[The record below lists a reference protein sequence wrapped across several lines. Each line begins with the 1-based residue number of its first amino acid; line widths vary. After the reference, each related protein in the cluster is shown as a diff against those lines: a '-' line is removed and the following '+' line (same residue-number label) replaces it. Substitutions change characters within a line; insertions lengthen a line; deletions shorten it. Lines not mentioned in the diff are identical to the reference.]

1 MCVRKNV
8 YLWRSYGHTQ
18 TILIHERSIILKYM
32 KTKKVWYQ
40 LIFIAAIVT
49 SGFGSLEVWAA
60 EQSGYTGCSS
70 SILKMVTVRN
80 QFRDLLR
87 NIEFNILSFLAD
99 VIDYFD
105 KAINALLK
113 LNFFDY
119 LSDEFSF
126 GQMGTVIIAVMSLA
140 LVLGA
145 CALVVFHDKIRVS
158 SFLMSILVSSILL
171 VAFPTFISSCNSLRS
186 KGVDVAQN
194 IKINDQSEQASVN
207 SDGTVAIGTLGKD
220 LLASGIYDVENS
232 VDLKK
237 KMNYLDTVG
246 SSGNIKDIEIT
257 GGIAPDDDKPWT
269 TYYIT
274 DVNDVYP
281 AQKKFNDLTTEN
293 MMSLLGL
300 ETEYNILKNANGEL
314 ILSADYGANMQ
325 VYCSVY
331 STSGS
336 IYGSVLSEKDYETF
350 LSASIGDAC
359 PYGATLGDLHYPD
372 GSRITNVINYNTY
385 LRDLIANHP
394 AVAAA
399 GKTQEVGANAHT
411 VEEALDIIKNDV
423 IRNLNIAANT
433 RTAKE
438 AEPVNATY
446 QAFPLFDE
454 EEYDNLN
461 SLEQVI
467 RRNITS
473 GYTYDSLYYYHIDFW
488 STFVL
493 MIAVAICL
501 IFSGIK
507 IATTLFEI
515 MFSQLITPFI
525 IATDLNGSGR
535 AKKAIQNMLLSNIV
549 LMIVVILI
557 RIYISV
563 IWGVKSSDYG
573 DNFAVMLIVII
584 AGAKFVIDGPEIL
597 TKLFGIDAG
606 VKSGAATMMAINQSM
621 QMGSYAT
628 MGLARAGSSVVHG
641 ASNIAKHTASSAAG
655 AVKGFA
661 GGVYGGIHGGDTTPG
676 KIGKAI
682 GGAAVGTVTGAVGGA
697 FGHTNAG
704 AKAAYAATNP
714 GSIKDTFSNAK
725 DNIANN
731 VKESVG
737 EGFSSGGA
745 GSASKGADGKDGLNG
760 TNGMN
765 GAKGDRG
772 AQGAAGK
779 DGTNGTDARA
789 NNNENSNN
797 NSNNNGTSQPA
808 RGSGFDAPT
817 PSGENSNNAA
827 SKSGSGFN
835 IPNPASSNNA
845 SAGNGGSSSDAPKPT
860 NSSNSSEPNNNSGSG
875 FNKEGE
881 N

>member
-1 MCVRKNV
+1 
-8 YLWRSYGHTQ
+8 
-18 TILIHERSIILKYM
+18 M

-300 ETEYNILKNANGEL
+300 EDEYNILKNANGEL

-411 VEEALDIIKNDV
+411 VEEALDIIKNV
-423 IRNLNIAANT
+423 NIAANT

-760 TNGMN
+760 ANGMN

-789 NNNENSNN
+789 DNNSGNSNN
-797 NSNNNGTSQPA
+797 NSNNSGTSQPA
-808 RGSGFDAPT
+808 RGSGFDAPKAAA
-817 PSGENSNNAA
+817 SNNNNKPDT
-827 SKSGSGFN
+827 SK
-835 IPNPASSNNA
+835 
-845 SAGNGGSSSDAPKPT
+845 GNGFKDKGGK
-860 NSSNSSEPNNNSGSG
+860 
-875 FNKEGE
+875 
-881 N
+881 

>member
-1 MCVRKNV
+1 
-8 YLWRSYGHTQ
+8 
-18 TILIHERSIILKYM
+18 M
-32 KTKKVWYQ
+32 KSKKVWYQ
-40 LIFIAAIVT
+40 LIFITAIVM
-49 SGFGSLEVWAA
+49 SGCGSIQACAA
-60 EQSGYTGCSS
+60 ELGYTGCSS
-70 SILKMVTVRN
+70 EILKMVTIKN
-80 QFRDLLR
+80 HFRDLLI
-87 NIEFNILSFLAD
+87 NIEFNILSFLCD

-105 KAINALLK
+105 KAVKTLLK

-119 LSDEFSF
+119 LSDEFSLS
-126 GQMGTVIIAVMSLA
+126 QMQTIILSIMSLA
-140 LVLGA
+140 LVFGA
-145 CALVVFHDKIRVS
+145 CALVIFRNKIKVS
-158 SFLMSILVSSILL
+158 DFLMSILVATILL
-171 VAFPTFISSCNSLRS
+171 VAFPAFISSCNSLRS
-186 KGVDVAQN
+186 KGITTAQN
-194 IKINDQSEQASVN
+194 IKINDQSEQTTVDK
-207 SDGTVAIGTLGKD
+207 DGTVTVGTLGKD

-232 VDLKK
+232 VDNK
-237 KMNYLDTVG
+237 KMMPYLDT
-246 SSGNIKDIEIT
+246 DIH
-257 GGIAPDDDKPWT
+257 
-269 TYYIT
+269 
-274 DVNDVYP
+274 DVYP
-281 AQKKFNDLTTEN
+281 KQKKYNSLTTEN

-300 ETEYNILKNANGEL
+300 ENEYNVLKNANGEL

-411 VEEALDIIKNDV
+411 VEEALDIIKDDV
-423 IRNLNIAANT
+423 IRELNIAANT
-433 RTAKE
+433 NTAKD
-438 AEPVNATY
+438 AEPVNAEY
-446 QAFPLFDE
+446 QSFPLFDE
-454 EEYDNLN
+454 EDYDDLN
-461 SLEQVI
+461 SVEQII

-473 GYTYDSLYYYHIDFW
+473 GYTVDCLYYYHIDFW

-493 MIAVAICL
+493 MLAVAICL

-515 MFSQLITPFI
+515 MFAQLITPFI

-535 AKKAIQNMLLSNIV
+535 AKKAIQNMLLSNII
-549 LMIVVILI
+549 LMIVVILL
-557 RIYISV
+557 RIYIAV
-563 IWGVKSSDYG
+563 IWGIKGSEYG
-573 DNFAVMLIVII
+573 SNFAVMLIVII
-584 AGAKFVIDGPEIL
+584 AGAKFVIDGPEVL

-745 GSASKGADGKDGLNG
+745 GSVSKGADGKDGLNG
-760 TNGMN
+760 ANGMN

-789 NNNENSNN
+789 DNNSGNSNN

-808 RGSGFDAPT
+808 RGSGFDVPT
-817 PSGENSNNAA
+817 SSGENSNNAT
-827 SKSGSGFN
+827 SKSGNGLN
-835 IPNPASSNNA
+835 IPNPASSNTA
-845 SAGNGGSSSDAPKPT
+845 SAGNGGSCSDAPKPT

>member
-1 MCVRKNV
+1 MSVK
-8 YLWRSYGHTQ
+8 T
-18 TILIHERSIILKYM
+18 LIYSVSTSIHKQKAHERSIILKYM

-60 EQSGYTGCSS
+60 ERSGYTGCSS

-99 VIDYFD
+99 VIDFFD
-105 KAINALLK
+105 KAISALLK

-126 GQMGTVIIAVMSLA
+126 GKMGTVIIAVMSLA

-145 CALVVFHDKIRVS
+145 CALVVYHNKIRVS
-158 SFLMSILVSSILL
+158 DFLMSILVSSILL

-257 GGIAPDDDKPWT
+257 GGIAPDDKPWT

-300 ETEYNILKNANGEL
+300 ETEYNILKNADGEL
-314 ILSADYGANMQ
+314 ILSADFGTNMQ

-359 PYGATLGDLHYPD
+359 PYGVTLGDLHYPD
-372 GSRITNVINYNTY
+372 GSRITNVSNYNTY

-394 AVAAA
+394 AVASA

-411 VEEALDIIKNDV
+411 VEEALDIIKNNV
-423 IRNLNIAANT
+423 IRDLNIAANT

-737 EGFSSGGA
+737 EGFSSGGS
-745 GSASKGADGKDGLNG
+745 GSVSKGADGKDGLNG
-760 TNGMN
+760 ANGMN

-789 NNNENSNN
+789 DNNSGNSNN
-797 NSNNNGTSQPA
+797 NSNNSGTSQPA
-808 RGSGFDAPT
+808 RGSGFDAPKAAA
-817 PSGENSNNAA
+817 SNNNNKPDT
-827 SKSGSGFN
+827 SK
-835 IPNPASSNNA
+835 
-845 SAGNGGSSSDAPKPT
+845 GNGFKDKGGK
-860 NSSNSSEPNNNSGSG
+860 
-875 FNKEGE
+875 
-881 N
+881 

>member
-745 GSASKGADGKDGLNG
+745 GSVSKGADGKDGLNG
-760 TNGMN
+760 ANGMN

-789 NNNENSNN
+789 DNNSGNSNN

-808 RGSGFDAPT
+808 RGSGFDAPKAAA
-817 PSGENSNNAA
+817 SNNNNKPDT
-827 SKSGSGFN
+827 SK
-835 IPNPASSNNA
+835 
-845 SAGNGGSSSDAPKPT
+845 GNGFKDKGGK
-860 NSSNSSEPNNNSGSG
+860 
-875 FNKEGE
+875 
-881 N
+881 

>member
-1 MCVRKNV
+1 
-8 YLWRSYGHTQ
+8 
-18 TILIHERSIILKYM
+18 M

-300 ETEYNILKNANGEL
+300 EDEYNILKNANGEL

-563 IWGVKSSDYG
+563 IWGVKSSEYG

-641 ASNIAKHTASSAAG
+641 AGSVAKHTAGSAAG

-682 GGAAVGTVTGAVGGA
+682 GGAAAGTVTGAVGGA

-737 EGFSSGGA
+737 EGFSSG
-745 GSASKGADGKDGLNG
+745 SASKGADRKDGLNG

-789 NNNENSNN
+789 DNNSGNSNN

-808 RGSGFDAPT
+808 RGSGFDAPKAAA
-817 PSGENSNNAA
+817 SNNNNKPDT
-827 SKSGSGFN
+827 SK
-835 IPNPASSNNA
+835 
-845 SAGNGGSSSDAPKPT
+845 GNGFKDKGGK
-860 NSSNSSEPNNNSGSG
+860 
-875 FNKEGE
+875 
-881 N
+881 

>member
-1 MCVRKNV
+1 
-8 YLWRSYGHTQ
+8 
-18 TILIHERSIILKYM
+18 M

-300 ETEYNILKNANGEL
+300 EDEYNILKNANGEL

-563 IWGVKSSDYG
+563 IWGVKSSEYG

-641 ASNIAKHTASSAAG
+641 AGSVAKHTAGSAAG

-682 GGAAVGTVTGAVGGA
+682 GGAAAGTVTGAVGGA
-697 FGHTNAG
+697 FGHTNAV

-737 EGFSSGGA
+737 EGFSS

-789 NNNENSNN
+789 DNNSGNSNN

-808 RGSGFDAPT
+808 RGSGFDAPKAAA
-817 PSGENSNNAA
+817 SNNNNKPDT
-827 SKSGSGFN
+827 SK
-835 IPNPASSNNA
+835 
-845 SAGNGGSSSDAPKPT
+845 GNGFKDKGGK
-860 NSSNSSEPNNNSGSG
+860 
-875 FNKEGE
+875 
-881 N
+881 

>member
-1 MCVRKNV
+1 
-8 YLWRSYGHTQ
+8 
-18 TILIHERSIILKYM
+18 M

-60 EQSGYTGCSS
+60 GQSGYTGCSS

-99 VIDYFD
+99 VIDFFD
-105 KAINALLK
+105 NAVSALLK

-126 GQMGTVIIAVMSLA
+126 GKMGTVIIAVMSLA

-145 CALVVFHDKIRVS
+145 CALVVYHNKIRVS
-158 SFLMSILVSSILL
+158 DFLMSILVSSILL

-186 KGVDVAQN
+186 KGVDAAQN

-207 SDGTVAIGTLGKD
+207 SDGTVVIGTLGKD

-293 MMSLLGL
+293 MMSLLGF
-300 ETEYNILKNANGEL
+300 EDEYNILKNANGEL

-411 VEEALDIIKNDV
+411 VEEALDIIKDDV
-423 IRNLNIAANT
+423 IRELNIVANT
-433 RTAKE
+433 NTAKD
-438 AEPVNATY
+438 AEPVNAEY
-446 QAFPLFDE
+446 QSFPLFDE
-454 EEYDNLN
+454 EDYDDLN
-461 SLEQVI
+461 SVEQII

-473 GYTYDSLYYYHIDFW
+473 GYTVDCLYYYHIDFW
-488 STFVL
+488 STLVL
-493 MIAVAICL
+493 MIAVTICL

-535 AKKAIQNMLLSNIV
+535 AKKAIQNMLLSNII
-549 LMIVVILI
+549 LMIVVILL
-557 RIYISV
+557 RIYIAV

-628 MGLARAGSSVVHG
+628 MGLARTGSTVIHGAGSV
-641 ASNIAKHTASSAAG
+641 AKHTASSAAG
-655 AVKGFA
+655 AAKGFA
-661 GGVYGGIHGGDTTPG
+661 GGIYGGVQGGSTVPG

-682 GGAAVGTVTGAVGGA
+682 GGASAGTVVGAVGGA
-697 FGHTNAG
+697 FGHTDAG
-704 AKAAYAATNP
+704 AKFGYTVANP
-714 GSIKDTFSNAK
+714 STIKDRISSAK
-725 DNIANN
+725 DNFISGI
-731 VKESVG
+731 KESVG
-737 EGFSSGGA
+737 EGFSGGH
-745 GSASKGADGKDGLNG
+745 STRGADGKDGTNG
-760 TNGMN
+760 VNGMN
-765 GAKGDRG
+765 GAKGDTG
-772 AQGAAGK
+772 VQGIDGK
-779 DGTNGTDARA
+779 DGASGNDAK
-789 NNNENSNN
+789 NNN
-797 NSNNNGTSQPA
+797 NSTTQTV
-808 RGSGFDAPT
+808 RGSGFNVPT
-817 PSGENSNNAA
+817 SSGENSNNAT
-827 SKSGSGFN
+827 SKSGNGLN
-835 IPNPASSNNA
+835 IPNPASSNTA
-845 SAGNGGSSSDAPKPT
+845 SAGNGGSCSDAPKPT

>member
-1 MCVRKNV
+1 
-8 YLWRSYGHTQ
+8 
-18 TILIHERSIILKYM
+18 M

-60 EQSGYTGCSS
+60 GQSGYTGCSS

-99 VIDYFD
+99 VIDFFD
-105 KAINALLK
+105 NAVSALLK

-126 GQMGTVIIAVMSLA
+126 GKMGTVIIAVMSLA

-145 CALVVFHDKIRVS
+145 CALVVYHNKIRVS
-158 SFLMSILVSSILL
+158 DFLMSILVSSILL

-186 KGVDVAQN
+186 KGVDAAQN

-207 SDGTVAIGTLGKD
+207 SDGTVVIGTLGKD

-293 MMSLLGL
+293 MMSLLGF
-300 ETEYNILKNANGEL
+300 EDEYNILKNANGEL

-411 VEEALDIIKNDV
+411 VEEALDIIKDDV
-423 IRNLNIAANT
+423 IRELNIAANT
-433 RTAKE
+433 NTAKD
-438 AEPVNATY
+438 AEPVNAEY
-446 QAFPLFDE
+446 QSFPLFDE
-454 EEYDNLN
+454 EDYDDLN
-461 SLEQVI
+461 SVEQII

-473 GYTYDSLYYYHIDFW
+473 GYTVDCLYYYHIDFW

-493 MIAVAICL
+493 MLAVAICL

-507 IATTLFEI
+507 IVFA
-515 MFSQLITPFI
+515 QLITPFI

-535 AKKAIQNMLLSNIV
+535 AKKAIQNMLLSNII
-549 LMIVVILI
+549 LMIVVILL
-557 RIYISV
+557 RIYIAV
-563 IWGVKSSDYG
+563 IWGIKGSEYG
-573 DNFAVMLIVII
+573 SNFAVMLIVII
-584 AGAKFVIDGPEIL
+584 AGAKFVIDGPEVL
-597 TKLFGIDAG
+597 TKLFGRRSKIRCSHNDG
-606 VKSGAATMMAINQSM
+606 NKSIN
-621 QMGSYAT
+621 
-628 MGLARAGSSVVHG
+628 
-641 ASNIAKHTASSAAG
+641 
-655 AVKGFA
+655 
-661 GGVYGGIHGGDTTPG
+661 
-676 KIGKAI
+676 
-682 GGAAVGTVTGAVGGA
+682 
-697 FGHTNAG
+697 
-704 AKAAYAATNP
+704 
-714 GSIKDTFSNAK
+714 
-725 DNIANN
+725 AN
-731 VKESVG
+731 G
-737 EGFSSGGA
+737 Q
-745 GSASKGADGKDGLNG
+745 LCHNG
-760 TNGMN
+760 TCSCRQHSYPRCWKCCKAYRKQCCWCSQRLCRRNLRWRTRRLN
-765 GAKGDRG
+765 CTRKDRKSHRRCVG
-772 AQGAAGK
+772 RYCCRSG
-779 DGTNGTDARA
+779 R
-789 NNNENSNN
+789 
-797 NSNNNGTSQPA
+797 
-808 RGSGFDAPT
+808 RGFRT
-817 PSGENSNNAA
+817 H
-827 SKSGSGFN
+827 
-835 IPNPASSNNA
+835 
-845 SAGNGGSSSDAPKPT
+845 
-860 NSSNSSEPNNNSGSG
+860 
-875 FNKEGE
+875 
-881 N
+881 

>member
-1 MCVRKNV
+1 
-8 YLWRSYGHTQ
+8 
-18 TILIHERSIILKYM
+18 M

-60 EQSGYTGCSS
+60 GQSGYTGCSS

-99 VIDYFD
+99 VIDFFD
-105 KAINALLK
+105 NAVSALLK

-126 GQMGTVIIAVMSLA
+126 GKMGTVIIAVMSLA

-145 CALVVFHDKIRVS
+145 CALVVYHNKIRVS
-158 SFLMSILVSSILL
+158 DFLMSILVSSILL

-186 KGVDVAQN
+186 KGVDAAQN

-207 SDGTVAIGTLGKD
+207 SDGTVVIGTLGKD

-293 MMSLLGL
+293 MMSLLGF
-300 ETEYNILKNANGEL
+300 EDEYNILKNANGEL

-411 VEEALDIIKNDV
+411 VEEALDIIKDDV
-423 IRNLNIAANT
+423 IRELNIAANT
-433 RTAKE
+433 NTAKD
-438 AEPVNATY
+438 AEPVNAEY
-446 QAFPLFDE
+446 QSFPLFDE
-454 EEYDNLN
+454 EDYDDLN
-461 SLEQVI
+461 SVEQII

-473 GYTYDSLYYYHIDFW
+473 GYTVDCLYYYHIDFW

-493 MIAVAICL
+493 MLAVAICL

-515 MFSQLITPFI
+515 MFAQLITPFI

-535 AKKAIQNMLLSNIV
+535 AKKAIQNMLLSNII
-549 LMIVVILI
+549 LMIVVILL
-557 RIYISV
+557 RIYIAV
-563 IWGVKSSDYG
+563 IWGIKGSEYG
-573 DNFAVMLIVII
+573 SNFAVMLIVII
-584 AGAKFVIDGPEIL
+584 AGAKFVIDGPEVL

-606 VKSGAATMMAINQSM
+606 VKSGAA
-621 QMGSYAT
+621 
-628 MGLARAGSSVVHG
+628 
-641 ASNIAKHTASSAAG
+641 
-655 AVKGFA
+655 KGFA
-661 GGVYGGIHGGDTTPG
+661 GGIYGGVQGGSTVPG

-682 GGAAVGTVTGAVGGA
+682 GGASAGTVAGAVGGA
-697 FGHTNAG
+697 FGHTDAG

-745 GSASKGADGKDGLNG
+745 GNASKGADGKDGLNG

-789 NNNENSNN
+789 DNNSGNSNN

-808 RGSGFDAPT
+808 RGSGFDV
-817 PSGENSNNAA
+817 SKAA
-827 SKSGSGFN
+827 
-835 IPNPASSNNA
+835 
-845 SAGNGGSSSDAPKPT
+845 T
-860 NSSNSSEPNNNSGSG
+860 NNNNSKSDTSKGNG
-875 FNKEGE
+875 FKDKGGK
-881 N
+881 

>member
-359 PYGATLGDLHYPD
+359 PYGATLGDLHYPDPRGAAESATSQYGATLGDLHYPD

-760 TNGMN
+760 ANGMN

-789 NNNENSNN
+789 DNNSGNSNN
-797 NSNNNGTSQPA
+797 NSNNSGTSQPA
-808 RGSGFDAPT
+808 RGSGFDAPKAAA
-817 PSGENSNNAA
+817 SNNNNKPDT
-827 SKSGSGFN
+827 SK
-835 IPNPASSNNA
+835 
-845 SAGNGGSSSDAPKPT
+845 GNGFKDKGGK
-860 NSSNSSEPNNNSGSG
+860 
-875 FNKEGE
+875 
-881 N
+881 

>member
-411 VEEALDIIKNDV
+411 VEEALDIIKDDV
-423 IRNLNIAANT
+423 IRELNIAANT
-433 RTAKE
+433 NTAKD
-438 AEPVNATY
+438 AEPVNAEY
-446 QAFPLFDE
+446 QSFPLFDE
-454 EEYDNLN
+454 EDYDDLN
-461 SLEQVI
+461 SVEQII

-473 GYTYDSLYYYHIDFW
+473 GYTVDCLYYYHIDFW

-493 MIAVAICL
+493 MLAVAICL

-535 AKKAIQNMLLSNIV
+535 AKKAIQNMLLSNII
-549 LMIVVILI
+549 LMIVVILL
-557 RIYISV
+557 RIYIAV

-628 MGLARAGSSVVHG
+628 MGLARTGSTVIHGAGSV
-641 ASNIAKHTASSAAG
+641 AKHTASSAAG
-655 AVKGFA
+655 AAKGFA
-661 GGVYGGIHGGDTTPG
+661 GGIYGGVQGGSTVPG

-682 GGAAVGTVTGAVGGA
+682 GGASAGTVVGAVGGA
-697 FGHTNAG
+697 FGHTDAG
-704 AKAAYAATNP
+704 AKFGYTVANP
-714 GSIKDTFSNAK
+714 STIKDRISSAK
-725 DNIANN
+725 DNFISGI
-731 VKESVG
+731 KESVG
-737 EGFSSGGA
+737 EGFSGGH
-745 GSASKGADGKDGLNG
+745 STRGADGKDGTNG
-760 TNGMN
+760 VNGMN
-765 GAKGDRG
+765 GAKGDTG
-772 AQGAAGK
+772 VQGIDGK
-779 DGTNGTDARA
+779 DGASGNDAK
-789 NNNENSNN
+789 NNN
-797 NSNNNGTSQPA
+797 NSTTQTV
-808 RGSGFDAPT
+808 RGSGFNVPT
-817 PSGENSNNAA
+817 SSGENSNNAT
-827 SKSGSGFN
+827 SKSGNGLN
-835 IPNPASSNNA
+835 IPNPASSNTA
-845 SAGNGGSSSDAPKPT
+845 SAGNGGSCSDAPKPT

>member
-1 MCVRKNV
+1 MSVKT
-8 YLWRSYGHTQ
+8 LIYGVSTSIHKQ
-18 TILIHERSIILKYM
+18 KAHERSIILKYM

-60 EQSGYTGCSS
+60 GQSGYTGCSS

-99 VIDYFD
+99 VIDFFD
-105 KAINALLK
+105 NAVSALLK

-126 GQMGTVIIAVMSLA
+126 GKMGTVIIAVMSLA

-145 CALVVFHDKIRVS
+145 CALVVYHNKIRVS
-158 SFLMSILVSSILL
+158 DFLMSILVSSILL

-186 KGVDVAQN
+186 KGVDAAQN

-207 SDGTVAIGTLGKD
+207 SDGTVVIGTLGKD

-293 MMSLLGL
+293 MMSLLGF
-300 ETEYNILKNANGEL
+300 EDEYNILKNANGEL

-336 IYGSVLSEKDYETF
+336 IYGNVLSEKDYDKF

-359 PYGATLGDLHYPD
+359 PYGVTLGDLHYPD
-372 GSRITNVINYNTY
+372 GSRITNVSNFNTY
-385 LRDLIANHP
+385 IRDLIANHP

-411 VEEALDIIKNDV
+411 VEEALDIIKDDV
-423 IRNLNIAANT
+423 IRELNIAANT
-433 RTAKE
+433 NTAKD
-438 AEPVNATY
+438 AEPVNAEY
-446 QAFPLFDE
+446 QSFPLFDE
-454 EEYDNLN
+454 EDYDDLN
-461 SLEQVI
+461 SVEQII

-473 GYTYDSLYYYHIDFW
+473 GYTVDCLYYYHIDFW
-488 STFVL
+488 LTFVL
-493 MIAVAICL
+493 MLAVAICL

-515 MFSQLITPFI
+515 MFAQLITPFI

-535 AKKAIQNMLLSNIV
+535 AKKAIQNMLLSNII
-549 LMIVVILI
+549 LMIVVILL
-557 RIYISV
+557 RIYIAV
-563 IWGVKSSDYG
+563 IWGIKGSEYG
-573 DNFAVMLIVII
+573 SNFAVMLIVII
-584 AGAKFVIDGPEIL
+584 AGAKFVIDGPEVL

-641 ASNIAKHTASSAAG
+641 AGSVAKHTASSAAG

-682 GGAAVGTVTGAVGGA
+682 GGAAAGTVTGAVGGA

-704 AKAAYAATNP
+704 AKAAYAVTNP

-779 DGTNGTDARA
+779 DGTNGTDTRA
-789 NNNENSNN
+789 NNNENSSNN
-797 NSNNNGTSQPA
+797 RNNNGTSQPA
-808 RGSGFDAPT
+808 RGSGFNVPT
-817 PSGENSNNAA
+817 SSGENSNNAT
-827 SKSGSGFN
+827 SKNGSGFN
-835 IPNPASSNNA
+835 AQNPTSNNTT

-860 NSSNSSEPNNNSGSG
+860 NSSNSSKPNNNSGSG

>member
-1 MCVRKNV
+1 
-8 YLWRSYGHTQ
+8 
-18 TILIHERSIILKYM
+18 M

-300 ETEYNILKNANGEL
+300 EDEYNILKNANGEL

-682 GGAAVGTVTGAVGGA
+682 GGAAAGTVTGAVGGA

-737 EGFSSGGA
+737 EGFSSG
-745 GSASKGADGKDGLNG
+745 SASKGADGKDGLNG

-789 NNNENSNN
+789 DNNSGNSNN

-808 RGSGFDAPT
+808 RGSGFDAPKAAA
-817 PSGENSNNAA
+817 SNNNNKPDT
-827 SKSGSGFN
+827 SK
-835 IPNPASSNNA
+835 
-845 SAGNGGSSSDAPKPT
+845 GNGFKDKGGK
-860 NSSNSSEPNNNSGSG
+860 
-875 FNKEGE
+875 
-881 N
+881 

>member
-1 MCVRKNV
+1 
-8 YLWRSYGHTQ
+8 
-18 TILIHERSIILKYM
+18 M
-32 KTKKVWYQ
+32 KSKKVWYQ
-40 LIFIAAIVT
+40 LIFITAIVM
-49 SGFGSLEVWAA
+49 SGCGSIQACAA
-60 EQSGYTGCSS
+60 ELGYTGCSS
-70 SILKMVTVRN
+70 EILKMVTIKN
-80 QFRDLLR
+80 HFRDLLI
-87 NIEFNILSFLAD
+87 NIEFNILSFLCD

-105 KAINALLK
+105 KAVKTLLK

-119 LSDEFSF
+119 LSDEFSLS
-126 GQMGTVIIAVMSLA
+126 QMQTIILSIMSLA
-140 LVLGA
+140 LVFGA
-145 CALVVFHDKIRVS
+145 CALVIFRNKIKVS
-158 SFLMSILVSSILL
+158 DFLMSILVATILL
-171 VAFPTFISSCNSLRS
+171 VAFPAFISSCNSLRS
-186 KGVDVAQN
+186 KGITTAQS
-194 IKINDQSEQASVN
+194 IKINDQFEQANVN

-237 KMNYLDTVG
+237 KMNCLDTLG
-246 SSGNIKDIEIT
+246 SSENIKNINIT
-257 GGIAPDDDKPWT
+257 GAIKVDDDKPWT
-269 TYYIT
+269 TYYLT
-274 DVNDVYP
+274 DINDVYP
-281 AQKKFNDLTTEN
+281 VQTKYDELTTEN
-293 MMSLLGL
+293 MMSLLGF
-300 ETEYNILKNANGEL
+300 EDEYNILKNANGEL

-411 VEEALDIIKNDV
+411 VEEALDMIKDDV
-423 IRNLNIAANT
+423 IRELNIAANT
-433 RTAKE
+433 ETAKI

-446 QAFPLFDE
+446 QPQPLFNEDDYNE
-454 EEYDNLN
+454 LN
-461 SLEQVI
+461 SIEKSI
-467 RRNITS
+467 RKYVTV
-473 GYTYDSLYYYHIDFW
+473 GYAWDSLYYYHIDFW
-488 STFVL
+488 STLVL
-493 MIAVAICL
+493 MIAVTICL

-535 AKKAIQNMLLSNIV
+535 AKKAIQNMLLSNII
-549 LMIVVILI
+549 LMIVVILL
-557 RIYISV
+557 RIYIAV

-641 ASNIAKHTASSAAG
+641 AGSVAKHTASSAAG

-682 GGAAVGTVTGAVGGA
+682 GGAAAGTVTGAVGGA

-779 DGTNGTDARA
+779 DGTNGTDTRA
-789 NNNENSNN
+789 NNNENSSNN
-797 NSNNNGTSQPA
+797 RNNNGTSQPA

>member
-1 MCVRKNV
+1 
-8 YLWRSYGHTQ
+8 
-18 TILIHERSIILKYM
+18 M
-32 KTKKVWYQ
+32 KSKKVWYQ
-40 LIFIAAIVT
+40 LIFITAIVM
-49 SGFGSLEVWAA
+49 SGCGSIQACAA
-60 EQSGYTGCSS
+60 ELGYTGCSS
-70 SILKMVTVRN
+70 EILKMVTIKN
-80 QFRDLLR
+80 HFRDLLI
-87 NIEFNILSFLAD
+87 NIEFNILSFLCD

-105 KAINALLK
+105 KAVKTLLK

-119 LSDEFSF
+119 LSDEFSLS
-126 GQMGTVIIAVMSLA
+126 QMQTIILSIMSLA
-140 LVLGA
+140 LVFGA
-145 CALVVFHDKIRVS
+145 CALVIFRNKIKVS
-158 SFLMSILVSSILL
+158 DFLMSILVATILL
-171 VAFPTFISSCNSLRS
+171 VAFPAFISSCNSLRS
-186 KGVDVAQN
+186 KGITTAQN
-194 IKINDQSEQASVN
+194 IKINDQSEQTTVDK
-207 SDGTVAIGTLGKD
+207 DGTVTVGTLGKD

-232 VDLKK
+232 VDNK
-237 KMNYLDTVG
+237 KMMTYLDTVG
-246 SSGNIKDIEIT
+246 SSGNVKDIQIT
-257 GGIAPDDDKPWT
+257 GGIEPDDSKSWT
-269 TYYIT
+269 TRYLT
-274 DVNDVYP
+274 DIHDVYP
-281 AQKKFNDLTTEN
+281 KQKKYNSLTTEN

-300 ETEYNILKNANGEL
+300 ENEYNVLKNANGEL

-411 VEEALDIIKNDV
+411 VEEALDIIKDDV
-423 IRNLNIAANT
+423 IRELNIAANT
-433 RTAKE
+433 NTAKD
-438 AEPVNATY
+438 AEPVNAEY
-446 QAFPLFDE
+446 QSFPLFDE
-454 EEYDNLN
+454 EDYDDLN
-461 SLEQVI
+461 SVEQII

-473 GYTYDSLYYYHIDFW
+473 GYTVDCLYYYHIDFW

-493 MIAVAICL
+493 MLAVAICL

-515 MFSQLITPFI
+515 MFAQLITPFI

-535 AKKAIQNMLLSNIV
+535 AKKAIQNMLLSNII
-549 LMIVVILI
+549 LMIVVILL
-557 RIYISV
+557 RIYIAV
-563 IWGVKSSDYG
+563 IWGIKGSEYG
-573 DNFAVMLIVII
+573 SNFAVMLIVII
-584 AGAKFVIDGPEIL
+584 AGAKFVIDGPEVL

-661 GGVYGGIHGGDTTPG
+661 G
-676 KIGKAI
+676 
-682 GGAAVGTVTGAVGGA
+682 AVGGA

-745 GSASKGADGKDGLNG
+745 GSVSKGADGKDGLNG
-760 TNGMN
+760 ANGMN

-789 NNNENSNN
+789 DNNSGNSNN

-808 RGSGFDAPT
+808 RGSGFDVPT
-817 PSGENSNNAA
+817 SSGENSNNAT
-827 SKSGSGFN
+827 SKSGNGLN
-835 IPNPASSNNA
+835 IPNPASSNTA
-845 SAGNGGSSSDAPKPT
+845 SAGNGGSCSDAPKPT
-860 NSSNSSEPNNNSGSG
+860 NSSEPNNNSGSG

>member
-99 VIDYFD
+99 VIDYFN

-606 VKSGAATMMAINQSM
+606 VKSGAA
-621 QMGSYAT
+621 
-628 MGLARAGSSVVHG
+628 
-641 ASNIAKHTASSAAG
+641 G

-760 TNGMN
+760 ANGMN

-789 NNNENSNN
+789 DNNSGNSNN
-797 NSNNNGTSQPA
+797 NSNNSGTSQPA
-808 RGSGFDAPT
+808 RGSGFDAPKAAA
-817 PSGENSNNAA
+817 SNNNNKPDT
-827 SKSGSGFN
+827 SK
-835 IPNPASSNNA
+835 
-845 SAGNGGSSSDAPKPT
+845 GNGFKDKGGK
-860 NSSNSSEPNNNSGSG
+860 
-875 FNKEGE
+875 
-881 N
+881 

>member
-1 MCVRKNV
+1 
-8 YLWRSYGHTQ
+8 
-18 TILIHERSIILKYM
+18 M

-300 ETEYNILKNANGEL
+300 EDEYNILKNANGEL

-641 ASNIAKHTASSAAG
+641 AGSVAKHTASSAAG

-682 GGAAVGTVTGAVGGA
+682 GGAAAGTVTGAVGGA

-704 AKAAYAATNP
+704 AKAAYAVTNP

-779 DGTNGTDARA
+779 DGTNGTDTRA
-789 NNNENSNN
+789 NNNENSSNN
-797 NSNNNGTSQPA
+797 RNNNGTSQPA
-808 RGSGFDAPT
+808 RGSGFNVPT
-817 PSGENSNNAA
+817 SSGENSNNAT
-827 SKSGSGFN
+827 SKNGSGFN
-835 IPNPASSNNA
+835 AQNPTSNNTT

-860 NSSNSSEPNNNSGSG
+860 NSSNSSKPNNNSGSG

>member
-1 MCVRKNV
+1 
-8 YLWRSYGHTQ
+8 
-18 TILIHERSIILKYM
+18 M

-70 SILKMVTVRN
+70 DILKMVIVKSQLKDILMT
-80 QFRDLLR
+80 
-87 NIEFNILSFLAD
+87 IEFNILSFLCD
-99 VIDYFD
+99 VIDFFD
-105 KAINALLK
+105 KAVKTLLK

-119 LSDEFSF
+119 LSDEFSLS
-126 GQMGTVIIAVMSLA
+126 QMQTIILSIMSLA
-140 LVLGA
+140 LVFGA
-145 CALVVFHDKIRVS
+145 CALVIFRNKIKVS
-158 SFLMSILVSSILL
+158 DFLMSILVATILL
-171 VAFPTFISSCNSLRS
+171 VAFPAFISSCNSLRS
-186 KGVDVAQN
+186 KGITTAQS
-194 IKINDQSEQASVN
+194 IKINDQFEQANVN

-237 KMNYLDTVG
+237 KMNCLDTLG
-246 SSGNIKDIEIT
+246 SSENIKNINIT
-257 GGIAPDDDKPWT
+257 GAIKVDDDKPWT
-269 TYYIT
+269 TYYLT
-274 DVNDVYP
+274 DINDVYP
-281 AQKKFNDLTTEN
+281 VQTKYDELTTEN
-293 MMSLLGL
+293 MMSLLGF
-300 ETEYNILKNANGEL
+300 EDEYNILKNANGEL

-411 VEEALDIIKNDV
+411 VEEALDMIKDDV
-423 IRNLNIAANT
+423 IRELNIAANT
-433 RTAKE
+433 ETAKI

-446 QAFPLFDE
+446 QPQPLFNEDDYNE
-454 EEYDNLN
+454 LN
-461 SLEQVI
+461 SIEKSI
-467 RRNITS
+467 RKYVTV
-473 GYTYDSLYYYHIDFW
+473 GYAWDSLYYYHIDFW
-488 STFVL
+488 STLVL
-493 MIAVAICL
+493 MIAVTICL

-535 AKKAIQNMLLSNIV
+535 AKKAIQNMLLSNII
-549 LMIVVILI
+549 LMIVVILL
-557 RIYISV
+557 RIYIAV

-641 ASNIAKHTASSAAG
+641 AGSVAKHTASSAAG

-682 GGAAVGTVTGAVGGA
+682 GGAAAGTVTGAVGGA

-779 DGTNGTDARA
+779 DGTNGTDTRA
-789 NNNENSNN
+789 NNNENSSNN
-797 NSNNNGTSQPA
+797 RNNNGTSQPA
-808 RGSGFDAPT
+808 RGSGFDAPKAAA
-817 PSGENSNNAA
+817 SNNNNKPDT
-827 SKSGSGFN
+827 SK
-835 IPNPASSNNA
+835 
-845 SAGNGGSSSDAPKPT
+845 GNGFKDKGGK
-860 NSSNSSEPNNNSGSG
+860 
-875 FNKEGE
+875 
-881 N
+881 

>member
-1 MCVRKNV
+1 MDTRLCVSVKA
-8 YLWRSYGHTQ
+8 
-18 TILIHERSIILKYM
+18 LIHSVSTSIHKQKAHERRIILKYM
-32 KTKKVWYQ
+32 KTKKAWYQ

-99 VIDYFD
+99 VIDFFD
-105 KAINALLK
+105 KAVSAMLK

-126 GQMGTVIIAVMSLA
+126 GKMGTVIIAVMSLA

-145 CALVVFHDKIRVS
+145 CALVVYHNKIRVS
-158 SFLMSILVSSILL
+158 DFLMSILVSSILL

-186 KGVDVAQN
+186 KGVNVAQN

-207 SDGTVAIGTLGKD
+207 SDGTVVIGTLGKD

-300 ETEYNILKNANGEL
+300 EDEYNILKNANGEL

-385 LRDLIANHP
+385 LRDRIANHP

-493 MIAVAICL
+493 MIAVTICL

-525 IATDLNGSGR
+525 IATDLNGSGC
-535 AKKAIQNMLLSNIV
+535 AKKAIQNMLLSNII
-549 LMIVVILI
+549 LMIVVILL
-557 RIYISV
+557 RIYIAV
-563 IWGVKSSDYG
+563 IWGVKSSEYG

-641 ASNIAKHTASSAAG
+641 AGSVAKHTAGSAAG

-682 GGAAVGTVTGAVGGA
+682 GGAAAGTVTGAVGGA

-737 EGFSSGGA
+737 EGFSSG
-745 GSASKGADGKDGLNG
+745 SASKGADGKDGLNG

-789 NNNENSNN
+789 DNNSGNSNN

-808 RGSGFDAPT
+808 RGSGFDAPKAAA
-817 PSGENSNNAA
+817 SNNNNKPDT
-827 SKSGSGFN
+827 SK
-835 IPNPASSNNA
+835 
-845 SAGNGGSSSDAPKPT
+845 GNGFKDKGGK
-860 NSSNSSEPNNNSGSG
+860 
-875 FNKEGE
+875 
-881 N
+881 

>member
-1 MCVRKNV
+1 MSVKT
-8 YLWRSYGHTQ
+8 LIYGVSTSIHKQ
-18 TILIHERSIILKYM
+18 KAHERSIILKYM
-32 KTKKVWYQ
+32 KTKKAWYQ
-40 LIFIAAIVT
+40 LIFIAVIVT
-49 SGFGSLEVWAA
+49 SGFGSLEVWA
-60 EQSGYTGCSS
+60 QSGYTGCSS

-99 VIDYFD
+99 VIDFFD
-105 KAINALLK
+105 KAVSALLK

-126 GQMGTVIIAVMSLA
+126 GKMGTVIIAVMSLA

-145 CALVVFHDKIRVS
+145 CALVVYHNKIRVS
-158 SFLMSILVSSILL
+158 DFLMSILVSSILL

-186 KGVDVAQN
+186 KGVDAAQN

-207 SDGTVAIGTLGKD
+207 SDGTVVIGTLGKD

-300 ETEYNILKNANGEL
+300 ENEYNVLKNANGEI

-336 IYGSVLSEKDYETF
+336 IYGSVLSEKDYDKF

-359 PYGATLGDLHYPD
+359 PYGVTLGDLHYPD
-372 GSRITNVINYNTY
+372 GSRITNVSNFNTY
-385 LRDLIANHP
+385 IRDLIANHP

-411 VEEALDIIKNDV
+411 VEEALDIIKDDV
-423 IRNLNIAANT
+423 IRELNIAANT
-433 RTAKE
+433 NTAKD
-438 AEPVNATY
+438 AEPVNAEY
-446 QAFPLFDE
+446 QSFPLFDE
-454 EEYDNLN
+454 EDYDDLN
-461 SLEQVI
+461 SVEQII

-473 GYTYDSLYYYHIDFW
+473 GYTVDCLYYYHIDFW

-493 MIAVAICL
+493 MLAVAICL

-515 MFSQLITPFI
+515 MFAQLITPFI

-535 AKKAIQNMLLSNIV
+535 AKKAIQNMLLSNII
-549 LMIVVILI
+549 LMIVVILL
-557 RIYISV
+557 RIYIAV
-563 IWGVKSSDYG
+563 IWGIKGSEYG
-573 DNFAVMLIVII
+573 SNFAVMLIVII
-584 AGAKFVIDGPEIL
+584 AGAKFVIDGPEVL

-682 GGAAVGTVTGAVGGA
+682 GGAAVGTVTGAAGGA

-714 GSIKDTFSNAK
+714 SSIKDTFSNAK

-779 DGTNGTDARA
+779 DGTNGTDTRA
-789 NNNENSNN
+789 NNNENSSNN
-797 NSNNNGTSQPA
+797 RNNNGTSQPA
-808 RGSGFDAPT
+808 RGSGFDVPT
-817 PSGENSNNAA
+817 SSGENSNNAT
-827 SKSGSGFN
+827 SK
-835 IPNPASSNNA
+835 
-845 SAGNGGSSSDAPKPT
+845 
-860 NSSNSSEPNNNSGSG
+860 SGSG

>member
-1 MCVRKNV
+1 MDTRLCVSVKA
-8 YLWRSYGHTQ
+8 
-18 TILIHERSIILKYM
+18 LIHSVSTSIHKQKAHERRIILKYM
-32 KTKKVWYQ
+32 KTKKAWYQ

-99 VIDYFD
+99 VIDFFD
-105 KAINALLK
+105 KAVSAMLK

-126 GQMGTVIIAVMSLA
+126 GKMGTVIIAVMSLA

-145 CALVVFHDKIRVS
+145 CALVVYHNKIRVS
-158 SFLMSILVSSILL
+158 DFLMSILVSSILL

-186 KGVDVAQN
+186 KGVNVAQN

-207 SDGTVAIGTLGKD
+207 SDGTVVIGTLGKD

-300 ETEYNILKNANGEL
+300 EDEYNILKNANGEL

-385 LRDLIANHP
+385 LRDRIANHP

-493 MIAVAICL
+493 MIAVTICL

-535 AKKAIQNMLLSNIV
+535 AKKAIQNMLLSNII
-549 LMIVVILI
+549 LMIVVILL
-557 RIYISV
+557 RIYIAV
-563 IWGVKSSDYG
+563 IWGVKSSEYG

-641 ASNIAKHTASSAAG
+641 AGSVAKHTAGSAAG

-682 GGAAVGTVTGAVGGA
+682 GGAAAGTVTGAVGGA

-737 EGFSSGGA
+737 EGFSSG
-745 GSASKGADGKDGLNG
+745 SASKGADGKDGLNG

-789 NNNENSNN
+789 DNNSGNSNN
-797 NSNNNGTSQPA
+797 NSHNNGTSQPA
-808 RGSGFDAPT
+808 RGSGFDAPKAAA
-817 PSGENSNNAA
+817 SNNNNKPDT
-827 SKSGSGFN
+827 SK
-835 IPNPASSNNA
+835 
-845 SAGNGGSSSDAPKPT
+845 GNGFKDKGGK
-860 NSSNSSEPNNNSGSG
+860 
-875 FNKEGE
+875 
-881 N
+881 

>member
-1 MCVRKNV
+1 
-8 YLWRSYGHTQ
+8 
-18 TILIHERSIILKYM
+18 M
-32 KTKKVWYQ
+32 KSKKVWYQ
-40 LIFIAAIVT
+40 LIFITAIVM
-49 SGFGSLEVWAA
+49 SGCGSIQACAA
-60 EQSGYTGCSS
+60 ELGYTGCSS
-70 SILKMVTVRN
+70 EILKMVTIKN
-80 QFRDLLR
+80 HFRDLLI
-87 NIEFNILSFLAD
+87 NIEFNILSFLCD

-105 KAINALLK
+105 KAVKTLLK

-119 LSDEFSF
+119 LSDEFSLS
-126 GQMGTVIIAVMSLA
+126 QMQTIILSIMSLA
-140 LVLGA
+140 LVFGA
-145 CALVVFHDKIRVS
+145 CALVIFRNKIKVS
-158 SFLMSILVSSILL
+158 DFLMSILVATILL
-171 VAFPTFISSCNSLRS
+171 VAFPAFISSCNSLRS
-186 KGVDVAQN
+186 KGITTAQN
-194 IKINDQSEQASVN
+194 IKINDQSEQTTVDK
-207 SDGTVAIGTLGKD
+207 DGTVTVGTLGKD

-232 VDLKK
+232 VDNK
-237 KMNYLDTVG
+237 KMMTYLDTVG
-246 SSGNIKDIEIT
+246 SSGNVKDIQIT
-257 GGIAPDDDKPWT
+257 GGIEPDDSKPWT
-269 TYYIT
+269 TRYLT
-274 DVNDVYP
+274 DIHDVYP
-281 AQKKFNDLTTEN
+281 KQKKYNSLTTEN

-300 ETEYNILKNANGEL
+300 ENEYNVLKNANGEL

-336 IYGSVLSEKDYETF
+336 IYGSVLSEKDYDKF

-359 PYGATLGDLHYPD
+359 PYGVTLGDLHYPD
-372 GSRITNVINYNTY
+372 GSRITNVSNFNTY
-385 LRDLIANHP
+385 IRDLIANHP

-411 VEEALDIIKNDV
+411 VEEALDIIKDDV
-423 IRNLNIAANT
+423 IRELNIAANT
-433 RTAKE
+433 NTAKD
-438 AEPVNATY
+438 AEPVNAEY
-446 QAFPLFDE
+446 QSFPLFDE
-454 EEYDNLN
+454 EDYDLN
-461 SLEQVI
+461 SVEQII

-473 GYTYDSLYYYHIDFW
+473 GYTVDCLYYYHIDFW

-493 MIAVAICL
+493 MLAVAICL

-515 MFSQLITPFI
+515 MFAQLITPFI

-535 AKKAIQNMLLSNIV
+535 AKKAIQNMLLSNII
-549 LMIVVILI
+549 LMIVVILL
-557 RIYISV
+557 RIYIAV

-628 MGLARAGSSVVHG
+628 MGLARAGSTVIHG
-641 ASNIAKHTASSAAG
+641 AGSVAKHTASSAVG
-655 AVKGFA
+655 AAKGFA
-661 GGVYGGIHGGDTTPG
+661 GGIYGGVQGGSTVPG

-682 GGAAVGTVTGAVGGA
+682 GGASAGTVAGAVGGA
-697 FGHTNAG
+697 FGHTDAG

-714 GSIKDTFSNAK
+714 SSIKDTFSNAK

-789 NNNENSNN
+789 DNNNGNSNN

-845 SAGNGGSSSDAPKPT
+845 SAGNGGSSSDALKPT

>member
-1 MCVRKNV
+1 
-8 YLWRSYGHTQ
+8 
-18 TILIHERSIILKYM
+18 M
-32 KTKKVWYQ
+32 KSKKVWYQ
-40 LIFIAAIVT
+40 LIFITAIVM
-49 SGFGSLEVWAA
+49 SGCGSIQACAA
-60 EQSGYTGCSS
+60 ELGYTGCSS
-70 SILKMVTVRN
+70 EILKMVTIKN
-80 QFRDLLR
+80 HFRDLLI
-87 NIEFNILSFLAD
+87 NIEFNILSFLCD

-105 KAINALLK
+105 KAVKTLLK

-119 LSDEFSF
+119 LSDEFSLS
-126 GQMGTVIIAVMSLA
+126 QMQTIILSIMSLA
-140 LVLGA
+140 LVFGA
-145 CALVVFHDKIRVS
+145 CALVIFRNKIKVS
-158 SFLMSILVSSILL
+158 DFLMSILVATILL
-171 VAFPTFISSCNSLRS
+171 VAFPAFISSCNSLRS
-186 KGVDVAQN
+186 KGITTAQN
-194 IKINDQSEQASVN
+194 IKINDQSEQTTVDK
-207 SDGTVAIGTLGKD
+207 DGTVTVGTLGKD

-232 VDLKK
+232 VDNK
-237 KMNYLDTVG
+237 KMMTYLDTVG
-246 SSGNIKDIEIT
+246 SSGNVKDIQIT
-257 GGIAPDDDKPWT
+257 GGIEPDDSKSWT
-269 TYYIT
+269 TRYLT
-274 DVNDVYP
+274 DIHDVYP
-281 AQKKFNDLTTEN
+281 KQKKYNSLTTEN

-300 ETEYNILKNANGEL
+300 ENEYNVLKNANGEL

-411 VEEALDIIKNDV
+411 VEEALDIIKDDV
-423 IRNLNIAANT
+423 IRELNIAANT
-433 RTAKE
+433 NTAKD
-438 AEPVNATY
+438 AEY
-446 QAFPLFDE
+446 QSFPLFDE
-454 EEYDNLN
+454 EDYDDLN
-461 SLEQVI
+461 SVEQII

-473 GYTYDSLYYYHIDFW
+473 GYTVDCLYYYHIDFW

-493 MIAVAICL
+493 MLAVAICL

-515 MFSQLITPFI
+515 MFAQLITPFI

-535 AKKAIQNMLLSNIV
+535 AKKAIQNMLLSNII
-549 LMIVVILI
+549 LMIVVILL
-557 RIYISV
+557 RIYIAV
-563 IWGVKSSDYG
+563 IWGIKGSEYG
-573 DNFAVMLIVII
+573 SNFAVMLIVII
-584 AGAKFVIDGPEIL
+584 AGAKFVIDGPEVL

-641 ASNIAKHTASSAAG
+641 AGSVAKHTASSAAG

-682 GGAAVGTVTGAVGGA
+682 GGAAAGTVTGAVGGA

-704 AKAAYAATNP
+704 AKAAYAVTNP

-779 DGTNGTDARA
+779 DGTNGTDTRA
-789 NNNENSNN
+789 NNNENSSNN
-797 NSNNNGTSQPA
+797 RNNNGTSQPA
-808 RGSGFDAPT
+808 RGSGFNVPT
-817 PSGENSNNAA
+817 SSGENSNNAT
-827 SKSGSGFN
+827 SKSGNGLN
-835 IPNPASSNNA
+835 IPNPASRNTA
-845 SAGNGGSSSDAPKPT
+845 SAGNGGSCSDAPKPT

>member
-1 MCVRKNV
+1 MSVKT
-8 YLWRSYGHTQ
+8 LIYGVSTSIHKQ
-18 TILIHERSIILKYM
+18 KAHERSIILKYM

-99 VIDYFD
+99 VIDFFD
-105 KAINALLK
+105 KAVSALLK

-126 GQMGTVIIAVMSLA
+126 GKMGTVIIAVMSLA

-145 CALVVFHDKIRVS
+145 CALVVYHNKIRVS
-158 SFLMSILVSSILL
+158 DFLMSILVSSILL

-186 KGVDVAQN
+186 KGVDAAQN

-207 SDGTVAIGTLGKD
+207 SDGTVVIGTLGKD

-300 ETEYNILKNANGEL
+300 ENEYNILKNANGEL

-682 GGAAVGTVTGAVGGA
+682 GGAADGTVTGAAGGA

-745 GSASKGADGKDGLNG
+745 GSVSKGADGKDGLNG
-760 TNGMN
+760 ANGMN

-779 DGTNGTDARA
+779 DGTNGTDTRA
-789 NNNENSNN
+789 NNNENSSNN
-797 NSNNNGTSQPA
+797 RNNNGTSQPA
-808 RGSGFDAPT
+808 RGSGFNVPT
-817 PSGENSNNAA
+817 SSGENSNNAT
-827 SKSGSGFN
+827 SKNGSGFN
-835 IPNPASSNNA
+835 AQNPTSNNTT

-860 NSSNSSEPNNNSGSG
+860 NSSNSSKPNNNSGSG

>member
-1 MCVRKNV
+1 
-8 YLWRSYGHTQ
+8 
-18 TILIHERSIILKYM
+18 
-32 KTKKVWYQ
+32 
-40 LIFIAAIVT
+40 
-49 SGFGSLEVWAA
+49 
-60 EQSGYTGCSS
+60 
-70 SILKMVTVRN
+70 
-80 QFRDLLR
+80 
-87 NIEFNILSFLAD
+87 
-99 VIDYFD
+99 
-105 KAINALLK
+105 
-113 LNFFDY
+113 
-119 LSDEFSF
+119 
-126 GQMGTVIIAVMSLA
+126 
-140 LVLGA
+140 
-145 CALVVFHDKIRVS
+145 
-158 SFLMSILVSSILL
+158 
-171 VAFPTFISSCNSLRS
+171 
-186 KGVDVAQN
+186 
-194 IKINDQSEQASVN
+194 
-207 SDGTVAIGTLGKD
+207 
-220 LLASGIYDVENS
+220 
-232 VDLKK
+232 
-237 KMNYLDTVG
+237 
-246 SSGNIKDIEIT
+246 
-257 GGIAPDDDKPWT
+257 
-269 TYYIT
+269 
-274 DVNDVYP
+274 
-281 AQKKFNDLTTEN
+281 
-293 MMSLLGL
+293 
-300 ETEYNILKNANGEL
+300 
-314 ILSADYGANMQ
+314 MQ

-399 GKTQEVGANAHT
+399 GKTRAVGANAHT
-411 VEEALDIIKNDV
+411 VEEALDMIKDDV
-423 IRNLNIAANT
+423 IRELNIAANT
-433 RTAKE
+433 ETAKI

-446 QAFPLFDE
+446 QPQPLFNEDDYNE
-454 EEYDNLN
+454 LN
-461 SLEQVI
+461 SIEKSI
-467 RRNITS
+467 RKYVTV
-473 GYTYDSLYYYHIDFW
+473 GYAWDSLYYYHIDFW
-488 STFVL
+488 STLVL
-493 MIAVAICL
+493 MIAVTICL

-535 AKKAIQNMLLSNIV
+535 AKKAIQNMLLSNII
-549 LMIVVILI
+549 LMIVVILL
-557 RIYISV
+557 RIYIAV

-682 GGAAVGTVTGAVGGA
+682 GGAAAGTVTGAVGGA

-704 AKAAYAATNP
+704 AKFGYTVANP
-714 GSIKDTFSNAK
+714 STIKDRISSAK
-725 DNIANN
+725 DNSISGI
-731 VKESVG
+731 KESVG
-737 EGFSSGGA
+737 EGFSGGH
-745 GSASKGADGKDGLNG
+745 STRGADGKDGTNG
-760 TNGMN
+760 VNGMN
-765 GAKGDRG
+765 GAKGDTG
-772 AQGAAGK
+772 AQGINGK
-779 DGTNGTDARA
+779 DGANGNDAK
-789 NNNENSNN
+789 NNN
-797 NSNNNGTSQPA
+797 NSTTQTV
-808 RGSGFDAPT
+808 RGSGFDSPT

-835 IPNPASSNNA
+835 IPNPVSSNNA

>member
-1 MCVRKNV
+1 MNKKKII
-8 YLWRSYGHTQ
+8 S
-18 TILIHERSIILKYM
+18 TILACAMLPFGGLISASAQDTKPTYVQLNPADASPFNNGEFQGWGTALCWWANRLGYSEKLTNAAAEAFFSDEGLGLDIARYNLGGGDDPTHNHINRSDSKVPGVYSDYKLSSDGKDVESITYDITKDQNQLNIAKAALKANPDLYFEGFSNSAPYFM
-32 KTKKVWYQ
+32 TKTGC
-40 LIFIAAIVT
+40 T
-49 SGFGSLEVWAA
+49 SGG
-60 EQSGYTGCSS
+60 
-70 SILKMVTVRN
+70 
-80 QFRDLLR
+80 
-87 NIEFNILSFLAD
+87 
-99 VIDYFD
+99 
-105 KAINALLK
+105 
-113 LNFFDY
+113 
-119 LSDEFSF
+119 
-126 GQMGTVIIAVMSLA
+126 GT
-140 LVLGA
+140 
-145 CALVVFHDKIRVS
+145 
-158 SFLMSILVSSILL
+158 
-171 VAFPTFISSCNSLRS
+171 
-186 KGVDVAQN
+186 
-194 IKINDQSEQASVN
+194 VN
-207 SDGTVAIGTLGKD
+207 SDGTVVIGTLGKD

-300 ETEYNILKNANGEL
+300 EDEYNILKNADGEL

-641 ASNIAKHTASSAAG
+641 AGSVAKHTASSAAG

-682 GGAAVGTVTGAVGGA
+682 GGAAAGTVTGAVGGA

-704 AKAAYAATNP
+704 
-714 GSIKDTFSNAK
+714 AK

-737 EGFSSGGA
+737 EGFSSGSA

-772 AQGAAGK
+772 VQGAAGK

-789 NNNENSNN
+789 DNNSGNSNN

-808 RGSGFDAPT
+808 RGSGFDV
-817 PSGENSNNAA
+817 SKAA
-827 SKSGSGFN
+827 
-835 IPNPASSNNA
+835 
-845 SAGNGGSSSDAPKPT
+845 T
-860 NSSNSSEPNNNSGSG
+860 NNNNSKSDTSKGNG
-875 FNKEGE
+875 FKDKGGK
-881 N
+881 

>member
-1 MCVRKNV
+1 
-8 YLWRSYGHTQ
+8 
-18 TILIHERSIILKYM
+18 
-32 KTKKVWYQ
+32 
-40 LIFIAAIVT
+40 
-49 SGFGSLEVWAA
+49 
-60 EQSGYTGCSS
+60 
-70 SILKMVTVRN
+70 
-80 QFRDLLR
+80 
-87 NIEFNILSFLAD
+87 
-99 VIDYFD
+99 
-105 KAINALLK
+105 
-113 LNFFDY
+113 
-119 LSDEFSF
+119 
-126 GQMGTVIIAVMSLA
+126 
-140 LVLGA
+140 
-145 CALVVFHDKIRVS
+145 
-158 SFLMSILVSSILL
+158 
-171 VAFPTFISSCNSLRS
+171 
-186 KGVDVAQN
+186 
-194 IKINDQSEQASVN
+194 
-207 SDGTVAIGTLGKD
+207 
-220 LLASGIYDVENS
+220 
-232 VDLKK
+232 
-237 KMNYLDTVG
+237 
-246 SSGNIKDIEIT
+246 
-257 GGIAPDDDKPWT
+257 
-269 TYYIT
+269 
-274 DVNDVYP
+274 
-281 AQKKFNDLTTEN
+281 

-300 ETEYNILKNANGEL
+300 ENEYNVLKNANGEL

-336 IYGSVLSEKDYETF
+336 IYGSVLSEKDYDKF

-359 PYGATLGDLHYPD
+359 PYGVTLGDLHYPD
-372 GSRITNVINYNTY
+372 GSRITNVSNFNTY
-385 LRDLIANHP
+385 IRDLIANHP

-411 VEEALDIIKNDV
+411 VEEALDIIKDDV
-423 IRNLNIAANT
+423 IRELNIAANT
-433 RTAKE
+433 NTAKD
-438 AEPVNATY
+438 AEPVNAEY
-446 QAFPLFDE
+446 QSFPLFDE
-454 EEYDNLN
+454 EDYDDLN
-461 SLEQVI
+461 SVEQII

-473 GYTYDSLYYYHIDFW
+473 GYTVDCLYYYHIDFW

-493 MIAVAICL
+493 MLAVAICL

-515 MFSQLITPFI
+515 MFAQLITPFI

-535 AKKAIQNMLLSNIV
+535 AKKAIQNMLLSNII
-549 LMIVVILI
+549 LMIVVILL
-557 RIYISV
+557 RIYIAV
-563 IWGVKSSDYG
+563 IWGIKGSEYG
-573 DNFAVMLIVII
+573 SNFAVMLIVII
-584 AGAKFVIDGPEIL
+584 AGAKFVIDGPEVL

-641 ASNIAKHTASSAAG
+641 AGSVAKHTASSAAG

-682 GGAAVGTVTGAVGGA
+682 GGAAAGTVTGAVGGA

-704 AKAAYAATNP
+704 AKAAYAVTNP

-779 DGTNGTDARA
+779 DGTNGTDTRA
-789 NNNENSNN
+789 NNNENSSNN
-797 NSNNNGTSQPA
+797 RNNNGTSQPA
-808 RGSGFDAPT
+808 RGSGFNVPT
-817 PSGENSNNAA
+817 SSGENSNNAT
-827 SKSGSGFN
+827 SKNGSGFN
-835 IPNPASSNNA
+835 AQNPTSNNTT

-860 NSSNSSEPNNNSGSG
+860 NSSNSSKPNNNSGSG

>member
-1 MCVRKNV
+1 M
-8 YLWRSYGHTQ
+8 RSK
-18 TILIHERSIILKYM
+18 R
-32 KTKKVWYQ
+32 VWYQ

-49 SGFGSLEVWAA
+49 SGFGSLEVCAA
-60 EQSGYTGCSS
+60 ELTGYTGCSS
-70 SILKMVTVRN
+70 DILKMVIVKSQLKDILMT
-80 QFRDLLR
+80 
-87 NIEFNILSFLAD
+87 IEFNILSFLCD
-99 VIDYFD
+99 VIDFFD
-105 KAINALLK
+105 KAVKTLLK

-119 LSDEFSF
+119 LSDEFSLS
-126 GQMGTVIIAVMSLA
+126 QMQTIILSIMSLA
-140 LVLGA
+140 LVFGA
-145 CALVVFHDKIRVS
+145 CALVIFRNKIKVS
-158 SFLMSILVSSILL
+158 DFLMSILVATILL
-171 VAFPTFISSCNSLRS
+171 VAFPAFISSCNSLRS
-186 KGVDVAQN
+186 KGITTAQS
-194 IKINDQSEQASVN
+194 IKINDQFEQANVN

-237 KMNYLDTVG
+237 KMNCLDTLG
-246 SSGNIKDIEIT
+246 SSENIKNINIT
-257 GGIAPDDDKPWT
+257 GAIKVDDDKPWT
-269 TYYIT
+269 TYYLT
-274 DVNDVYP
+274 DINDVYP
-281 AQKKFNDLTTEN
+281 VQTKYDELTTEN
-293 MMSLLGL
+293 MMSLLGF
-300 ETEYNILKNANGEL
+300 EDEYNILKNANGEL

-411 VEEALDIIKNDV
+411 VEEALDMIKDDV
-423 IRNLNIAANT
+423 IRELNIAANT
-433 RTAKE
+433 ETAKI

-446 QAFPLFDE
+446 QPQPLFNEDDYNE
-454 EEYDNLN
+454 LN
-461 SLEQVI
+461 SIEKSI
-467 RRNITS
+467 RKYVTV
-473 GYTYDSLYYYHIDFW
+473 GYAWDSLYYYHIDFW
-488 STFVL
+488 STLVL
-493 MIAVAICL
+493 MIAVTICL

-535 AKKAIQNMLLSNIV
+535 AKKAIQNMLLSNII
-549 LMIVVILI
+549 LMIVVILL
-557 RIYISV
+557 RIYIAV

-628 MGLARAGSSVVHG
+628 MGLARTGSTVIHGAGSV
-641 ASNIAKHTASSAAG
+641 AKHTASSAAG
-655 AVKGFA
+655 AAKGFA
-661 GGVYGGIHGGDTTPG
+661 GGIYGGVQGGSTVPG

-682 GGAAVGTVTGAVGGA
+682 GGASAGTVVGAVGGA
-697 FGHTNAG
+697 FGHTDAG
-704 AKAAYAATNP
+704 AKFGYTVANP
-714 GSIKDTFSNAK
+714 STIKDRISSAK
-725 DNIANN
+725 DNFISGI
-731 VKESVG
+731 KESVG
-737 EGFSSGGA
+737 EGFSGGH
-745 GSASKGADGKDGLNG
+745 STRGADGKDGTNG
-760 TNGMN
+760 VNGMN
-765 GAKGDRG
+765 GAKGDTG
-772 AQGAAGK
+772 VQGIDGK
-779 DGTNGTDARA
+779 DGASGNDAK
-789 NNNENSNN
+789 NNN
-797 NSNNNGTSQPA
+797 NSTTQTV
-808 RGSGFDAPT
+808 RGSGFNVPT
-817 PSGENSNNAA
+817 SSGENSNNAT
-827 SKSGSGFN
+827 SKSGNGLN
-835 IPNPASSNNA
+835 IPNPASSNTA
-845 SAGNGGSSSDAPKPT
+845 SAGNGGSCSDAPKPT

>member
-1 MCVRKNV
+1 MSVKT
-8 YLWRSYGHTQ
+8 LIYGVSTSIHKQ
-18 TILIHERSIILKYM
+18 KAHERSIILKYM

-99 VIDYFD
+99 VIDFFD
-105 KAINALLK
+105 KAVSALLK

-126 GQMGTVIIAVMSLA
+126 GKMGTVIIAVMSLA

-145 CALVVFHDKIRVS
+145 CALVVYHNKIRVS
-158 SFLMSILVSSILL
+158 DFLMSILVSSILL
-171 VAFPTFISSCNSLRS
+171 VAFPTFISSCNSLRN
-186 KGVDVAQN
+186 KGVDAAQN

-207 SDGTVAIGTLGKD
+207 NDGTVVIGTLGKD

-300 ETEYNILKNANGEL
+300 EDEYNILKNADGEL

-411 VEEALDIIKNDV
+411 VEEALDIIK
-423 IRNLNIAANT
+423 
-433 RTAKE
+433 K
-438 AEPVNATY
+438 
-446 QAFPLFDE
+446 
-454 EEYDNLN
+454 
-461 SLEQVI
+461 
-467 RRNITS
+467 
-473 GYTYDSLYYYHIDFW
+473 
-488 STFVL
+488 
-493 MIAVAICL
+493 
-501 IFSGIK
+501 
-507 IATTLFEI
+507 
-515 MFSQLITPFI
+515 
-525 IATDLNGSGR
+525 
-535 AKKAIQNMLLSNIV
+535 
-549 LMIVVILI
+549 
-557 RIYISV
+557 
-563 IWGVKSSDYG
+563 
-573 DNFAVMLIVII
+573 
-584 AGAKFVIDGPEIL
+584 
-597 TKLFGIDAG
+597 
-606 VKSGAATMMAINQSM
+606 
-621 QMGSYAT
+621 
-628 MGLARAGSSVVHG
+628 
-641 ASNIAKHTASSAAG
+641 
-655 AVKGFA
+655 
-661 GGVYGGIHGGDTTPG
+661 
-676 KIGKAI
+676 
-682 GGAAVGTVTGAVGGA
+682 
-697 FGHTNAG
+697 
-704 AKAAYAATNP
+704 
-714 GSIKDTFSNAK
+714 
-725 DNIANN
+725 
-731 VKESVG
+731 
-737 EGFSSGGA
+737 
-745 GSASKGADGKDGLNG
+745 
-760 TNGMN
+760 
-765 GAKGDRG
+765 
-772 AQGAAGK
+772 
-779 DGTNGTDARA
+779 
-789 NNNENSNN
+789 
-797 NSNNNGTSQPA
+797 
-808 RGSGFDAPT
+808 
-817 PSGENSNNAA
+817 
-827 SKSGSGFN
+827 
-835 IPNPASSNNA
+835 
-845 SAGNGGSSSDAPKPT
+845 
-860 NSSNSSEPNNNSGSG
+860 
-875 FNKEGE
+875 
-881 N
+881 

>member
-1 MCVRKNV
+1 
-8 YLWRSYGHTQ
+8 
-18 TILIHERSIILKYM
+18 M

-300 ETEYNILKNANGEL
+300 EDEYNILKNANGEL

-563 IWGVKSSDYG
+563 IWGVKSSEYG

-641 ASNIAKHTASSAAG
+641 AGSVAKHTAGSAAG

-682 GGAAVGTVTGAVGGA
+682 GGAAAGTVTGAIGGA
-697 FGHTNAG
+697 FGHTNAV

-737 EGFSSGGA
+737 EGFSS

-789 NNNENSNN
+789 DNNSGNSNN

-808 RGSGFDAPT
+808 RGSGFDAPKAAA
-817 PSGENSNNAA
+817 SNNNNKPDT
-827 SKSGSGFN
+827 SK
-835 IPNPASSNNA
+835 
-845 SAGNGGSSSDAPKPT
+845 GNGFKDKGGK
-860 NSSNSSEPNNNSGSG
+860 
-875 FNKEGE
+875 
-881 N
+881 

>member
-1 MCVRKNV
+1 
-8 YLWRSYGHTQ
+8 
-18 TILIHERSIILKYM
+18 M

-60 EQSGYTGCSS
+60 ERSGYTGCSS

-145 CALVVFHDKIRVS
+145 CALVVFHDKIRVF

-281 AQKKFNDLTTEN
+281 AQKKFNDLTIEN

-300 ETEYNILKNANGEL
+300 EDEYNILKNANGEL

-641 ASNIAKHTASSAAG
+641 AGSVAKHTASSAAG

-682 GGAAVGTVTGAVGGA
+682 GGAAAGTVTGAVGGA

-737 EGFSSGGA
+737 EGFSSG
-745 GSASKGADGKDGLNG
+745 SASKGADGKDGLNG

-789 NNNENSNN
+789 DNNSGNSNN

-808 RGSGFDAPT
+808 RGSGFDAPKAAA
-817 PSGENSNNAA
+817 SNNNNKPDT
-827 SKSGSGFN
+827 SK
-835 IPNPASSNNA
+835 
-845 SAGNGGSSSDAPKPT
+845 GNGFKDKGGK
-860 NSSNSSEPNNNSGSG
+860 
-875 FNKEGE
+875 
-881 N
+881 